1 MSDVLISIQP
11 KWCALI
17 LNGTKTIEVRKSAPR
32 LKTPFRC
39 YIYCTKS
46 GRPLVYGDRPCA
58 GGWAEE
64 YCQTYGY
71 SREEAGRIWDVLNG
85 KVIGE
90 FVCDGIQDITYCDDG
105 EHQHYQ
111 WIDAPKWAF
120 FLNQEA
126 CLNDEELKKYLGN
139 KDGYGWHISDLKI
152 YDEPLNLK
160 DLHRNCSTCGYVYAR
175 DGNCDF
181 IIKRPPQSWCYVE
194 GLG

>member
-11 KWCALI
+11 KWCAMI
-17 LNGTKTIEVRKSAPR
+17 LNGTKTIEVRKTAPH
-32 LKTPFRC
+32 LKLPFRC

-71 SREEAGRIWDVLNG
+71 SREEADRIWGVMNG

-90 FVCDGIQDITYCDDG
+90 FFCDAIYKFSTRV
-105 EHQHYQ
+105 
-111 WIDAPKWAF
+111 
-120 FLNQEA
+120 
-126 CLNDEELKKYLGN
+126 YLGEEQLISDDEVVQ
-139 KDGYGWHISDLKI
+139 KSCVPRPDLRKYEGVKEPYRLYGWHISDLKI
-152 YDEPLNLK
+152 YDDPLNLK
-160 DLHRNCSTCGYVYAR
+160 DLHRDCSTCGYVGAR

-194 GLG
+194 GLA